1 MAFFPV
7 FLSIVFVVRN
17 QSTHAE
23 KILSNAASCCLYF
36 NFSIAAK
43 KSKNN
48 ETLI

>member
-17 QSTHAE
+17 QLAHAE
-23 KILSNAASCCLYF
+23 RILSNGVSCCLYF
-36 NFSIAAK
+36 NFHIAAK
-43 KSKNN
+43 KSTNN